1 MPLLPVGDFT
11 FAPAIRRAARC
22 GRSRSVAQ
30 DTTRTE
36 GSRLAPAHGLYGP
49 ADTSCSNFVQSLLPC
64 SILADAGGRS
74 FAQKLKRNISRIHLT
89 CTRISTDA
97 KRNTHL
103 VFVQPHRAIILQTT

>member
-1 MPLLPVGDFT
+1 MEAALHGDFNL
-11 FAPAIRRAARC
+11 PL
-22 GRSRSVAQ
+22 RSAVRPLRLLSCVAQ

-36 GSRLAPAHGLYGP
+36 GSAYTRARPLRPG
-49 ADTSCSNFVQSLLPC
+49 DTSCSNFVQSLLPC
-64 SILADAGGRS
+64 SILADAAALAS
-74 FAQKLKRNISRIHLT
+74 KRNISRIHLT